1 MNICFNFLSS
11 LAVSSGVVL
20 LAPEVKGPKEP
31 QSFSVAMAISSV
43 VIVDFFFFFIL
54 VNIIVTVFRVLS
66 VDAKLKRSR
75 SFLYV
80 VFR

>member
-43 VIVDFFFFFIL
+43 VIVDFFIFIL

-80 VFR
+80 VFG